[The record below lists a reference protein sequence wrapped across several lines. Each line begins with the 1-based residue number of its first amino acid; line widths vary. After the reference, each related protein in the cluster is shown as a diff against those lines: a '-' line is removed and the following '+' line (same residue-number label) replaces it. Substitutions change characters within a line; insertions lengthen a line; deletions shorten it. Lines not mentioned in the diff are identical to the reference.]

1 MVRRTLPLIDCA
13 YMKVLR
19 SNALSFSITNSWRV
33 TYASCLVLFL
43 MAGCAGA
50 PQTPK
55 TAEAH
60 ALPHDGKVS
69 TPAQRPP
76 DAAASYHFML
86 GYQAELGQD
95 MDRAIQEYQAAL
107 KADPSSQSVKA
118 RLAGLYFSLGDMSNA
133 VRYADQAAEGLGQDG
148 QMLMQMAGILASAGQ
163 GERAIKLLNR
173 AIDLDTTSSDPYFA
187 KGLLL
192 LNQKRLSEAEET
204 VRAGLARVPESAVG
218 YYHLG
223 RILLDE
229 GKGEEAAAS
238 LERAIAVNASFEP
251 AYLALSSIYESRQAP
266 DRAIAVLRKY
276 LQSVN
281 PRNRGIRH
289 QLIRVYMAT
298 KDFRGARNEL
308 NDLLAEDP
316 SDLDAQLRLAILY
329 GEEKEYPKAI
339 DQLTQILKARPTELK
354 IRDYLGYL
362 YEESKDTKKAV
373 ETYTFNIQLEPSY
386 FEGHLHLGMLF
397 YRLKQFPEAITH
409 LTQALTINA
418 KQPEAHIVLGL
429 TYLQKDQF
437 DDAARAL
444 EEGIKQNP
452 KSADLHFNL
461 GTVYD
466 KLNRFDDV
474 VRVMEDA
481 IKLDPH
487 HADALNYLG
496 YSYAERGVKI
506 DQALSLTKRAVA
518 LKPSN
523 GYYVDSLAWA
533 LFKSGM
539 FTEALAEMKRAVAL
553 AGDDPVLYEHLGD
566 IYANQ
571 RNLPEA
577 REAWLRALE
586 LDPSNNKLMDR
597 FREQGMGDP
606 AQEERIQQAKRRV
619 SDKIQIQTQ

>member
-1 MVRRTLPLIDCA
+1 MVLL
-13 YMKVLR
+13 
-19 SNALSFSITNSWRV
+19 
-33 TYASCLVLFL
+33 L
-43 MAGCAGA
+43 MAACAGA
-50 PQTPK
+50 PKTP
-55 TAEAH
+55 EAQ
-60 ALPHDGKVS
+60 ALPQDGKVS

-86 GYQAELGQD
+86 GYQAELRQD
-95 MDRAIQEYQAAL
+95 VDRAIQEYQAAL

-133 VRYADQAAEGLGQDG
+133 VRYAEQAAEGLGQDG
-148 QMLMQMAGILASAGQ
+148 QMLTQMAGILASAGQ
-163 GERAIKLLNR
+163 GERAINLLDR
-173 AIDLDTTSSDPYFA
+173 AIALDPTSGDPYFT

-192 LNQKRLSEAEET
+192 LNLKRQPEAEQT
-204 VRAGLARVPESAVG
+204 IRAGLARAPDSAAG
-218 YYHLG
+218 HYHLG
-223 RILLDE
+223 RILLDA

-251 AYLALSSIYESRQAP
+251 AYLALASIYESRQAQ

-276 LQSVN
+276 LQTVN

-289 QLIRVYMAT
+289 QLVRVYIAT
-298 KDFRGARNEL
+298 KDYQGARNEL

-316 SDLDAQLRLAILY
+316 SDLDAQLRLALLY

-339 DQLTQILKARPTELK
+339 DQLTHILKARPTELK

-362 YEESKDTKKAV
+362 YEESKDTKKAI

-386 FEGHLHLGMLF
+386 FEGHLHLGMLY
-397 YRLKQFPEAITH
+397 YRLKQFPEAVTH

-429 TYLQKDQF
+429 TYLQQDQF
-437 DDAARAL
+437 EEAAKVL
-444 EEGIKQNP
+444 EEGTKQNP
-452 KSADLHFNL
+452 KSADLYFNL

-474 VRVMEDA
+474 VRVMETA
-481 IKLDPH
+481 IGLDPH

-533 LFKSGM
+533 MFKSGM
-539 FTEALAEMKRAVAL
+539 FTEALTEMKRAVAL

-566 IYANQ
+566 IYAKQ
-571 RNLPEA
+571 RNLSDA
-577 REAWLRALE
+577 REAWLHALE

-597 FREQGMGDP
+597 FRELGMGDP
-606 AQEERIQQAKRRV
+606 AQEERIQQAKQRV
-619 SDKIQIQTQ
+619 SDKIHTQ

>member
-1 MVRRTLPLIDCA
+1 MSVIISHSLCVLNR
-13 YMKVLR
+13 KVLHL
-19 SNALSFSITNSWRV
+19 NPVSFGLTIAWQV
-33 TYASCLVLFL
+33 TCASCMVLLL
-43 MAGCAGA
+43 MAACAGA
-50 PQTPK
+50 PKTP
-55 TAEAH
+55 EPRV
-60 ALPHDGKVS
+60 LPQDAKVS

-95 MDRAIQEYQAAL
+95 IDRAIQEYQAAL
-107 KADPSSQSVKA
+107 KADPSSRSVKA

-133 VRYADQAAEGLGQDG
+133 VLYADQAAEGLGQDG
-148 QMLMQMAGILASAGQ
+148 QMLTQMAGILASAGQ
-163 GERAIKLLNR
+163 GERAIKLLDR
-173 AIDLDTTSSDPYFA
+173 AINLDPTSGDPYFT

-192 LNQKRLSEAEET
+192 LNLKRQPEAEQT
-204 VRAGLARVPESAVG
+204 IRAGLARAPDSAVG

-223 RILLDE
+223 RILLDA

-251 AYLALSSIYESRQAP
+251 AYLALASIYESRQAQ

-276 LQSVN
+276 LQTVN

-289 QLIRVYMAT
+289 QLVRVYIAT
-298 KDFRGARNEL
+298 KDYQGARKEL

-316 SDLDAQLRLAILY
+316 SDLDAQLRMALLY

-339 DQLTQILKARPTELK
+339 DQLIQILKARPTELK

-362 YEESKDTKKAV
+362 YEESKDTKKAI

-386 FEGHLHLGMLF
+386 FEGHLHLGMLY
-397 YRLKQFPEAITH
+397 YRLKQFSEAITH

-429 TYLQKDQF
+429 TYLQQDQF
-437 DDAARAL
+437 EDAAKVL

-452 KSADLHFNL
+452 KNADLYFNL

-474 VRVMEDA
+474 VRAMEAA

-496 YSYAERGVKI
+496 YSYAERGVNI

-533 LFKSGM
+533 MFKSGM
-539 FTEALAEMKRAVAL
+539 FTEALTEMKRAVAL

-566 IYANQ
+566 IYAKQ
-571 RNLPEA
+571 RNLSDA

-597 FREQGMGDP
+597 FRELGMGDP
-606 AQEERIQQAKRRV
+606 AQEERIQQAKQRV
-619 SDKIQIQTQ
+619 SDKIHTQ

>member
-1 MVRRTLPLIDCA
+1 
-13 YMKVLR
+13 MKVLH
-19 SNALSFSITNSWRV
+19 SNPSSFGLTISWPV
-33 TYASCLVLFL
+33 TCAYCLVLLL

-50 PQTPK
+50 PK
-55 TAEAH
+55 TSDAH
-60 ALPHDGKVS
+60 ALAQDGKVS
-69 TPAQRPP
+69 TSAQQPP
-76 DAAASYHFML
+76 DAVASYHFML

-133 VRYADQAAEGLGQDG
+133 VRYADEAREGLGQQG
-148 QMLMQMAGILASAGQ
+148 LILSQMAGILASAGE
-163 GERAIKLLNR
+163 GERAITLLDR
-173 AIDLDTTSSDPYFA
+173 AIGLDPTSGDPYFT
-187 KGLLL
+187 KGLFL
-192 LNQKRLSEAEET
+192 LNLKRQPEAEEAI
-204 VRAGLARVPESAVG
+204 RAGLARASDSAVG

-223 RILLDE
+223 RILLE
-229 GKGEEAAAS
+229 AGKGEEAAAS
-238 LERAIAVNASFEP
+238 LERVIAVNASFEP
-251 AYLALSSIYESRQAP
+251 AYLALASIYESRQAQ
-266 DRAIAVLRKY
+266 DRALAVLRKY
-276 LQSVN
+276 LQTVN
-281 PRNRGIRH
+281 PRNRAIRH
-289 QLIRVYMAT
+289 QLVRVYMAT
-298 KDFRGARNEL
+298 KDYRGARNEL
-308 NDLLAEDP
+308 NGLLAEDP
-316 SDLDAQLRLAILY
+316 SDLDAQLRLALLY

-339 DQLTQILKARPTELK
+339 DQLTQILKASPTELK

-362 YEESKDTKKAV
+362 YEESKDTKKAI

-386 FEGHLHLGMLF
+386 FEGHLHLGMLC

-429 TYLQKDQF
+429 TYLQQEQF
-437 DDAARAL
+437 EDAAKVL

-452 KSADLHFNL
+452 KSADLYFNL

-474 VRVMEDA
+474 VRVMETA
-481 IKLDPH
+481 IRLDPH

-539 FTEALAEMKRAVAL
+539 FTEALTEMKRAVAL

-566 IYANQ
+566 IYAKQ
-571 RNLPEA
+571 RNLSDA
-577 REAWLRALE
+577 REAWLHALE

-597 FREQGMGDP
+597 FRELGMGDP
-606 AQEERIQQAKRRV
+606 AQEERIQQAKQRV
-619 SDKIQIQTQ
+619 SDKIHTQ